1 MYTYTN
7 VSVQLVNLKSLTM
20 KERKF
25 PKIPIGMKIGKYS
38 LLIPSP
44 AKLHMIE

>member
-1 MYTYTN
+1 M
-7 VSVQLVNLKSLTM
+7 SLKRHTM
-20 KERKF
+20 KEKKF

-44 AKLHMIE
+44 AKLP